1 MSMLP
6 PPSAAPATAAS
17 YTCPYCRLD
26 GDATGTSCT
35 HCGAPVDIRARVS
48 ESGWEKQP
56 AIKDMARIQFGQST
70 CQVSGMYVPA
80 AELRL
85 AQGESVY
92 FSHDSLL
99 WADMQITLGSQ
110 SLKGAWTRKKAGLP
124 LVMMEATGPG
134 QLALSDN
141 NAGETIAVPLLP
153 GRSVEVREHRFLMA
167 TENVTYDWF
176 QSNIWYRA
184 TEGGGGGGIKKKAIG
199 GGLGMLASMVLD
211 TEIEAGG
218 DKNEVTTHYP
228 AGNFLDRFSATDSP
242 GLLLLHGRGNVFTR
256 DLAEGQTICV
266 HAGAFVWKDAT
277 VGMGL
282 HLERPKSGGWF
293 VGWQPATPWLR
304 MWGPGR
310 VAVSSAYEPTEGT
323 GRILNT
329 SQASLVDWN
338 QQMPAH
344 LAGIGSVRGA
354 AAAASTHDDKAFEAA
369 LDAFATSQGFT
380 AGKDRNLAAVH
391 SHAYSHPG
399 GIEIG
404 CRVVDTAASVAAV
417 SSMTGMLGSRMA
429 GLSGKISAK
438 MESRLG
444 APTGGEPLEGLGVPA
459 TWKQTGD
466 DSAVLAATKNGKVFT
481 VNIKARMSPQDMM
494 GWARAFAAA
503 GLAAMQ

>member
-6 PPSAAPATAAS
+6 PPSAPPSDAAT

-26 GDATGTSCT
+26 GDATGDSCT

-48 ESGWEKQP
+48 QSGWEKQP
-56 AIKDMARIQFGQST
+56 AIRDMAKIQFGQSS
-70 CQVSGMYVPA
+70 CQVSGLYVPA

-85 AQGESVY
+85 AAGESVY

-99 WADMQITLGSQ
+99 WCDMQVTLGSQ
-110 SLKGAWTRKKAGLP
+110 PLKGAWNRKKAGLP

-134 QLALSDN
+134 QLALADN
-141 NAGETIAVPLLP
+141 AAGETIAVPLMP

-176 QSNIWYRA
+176 QTNIWYRA
-184 TEGGGGGGIKKKAIG
+184 REGGGGGGMKSKAIG
-199 GGLGMLASMVLD
+199 GGLGMLANMVLD
-211 TEIEAGG
+211 TEVESG

-228 AGNFLDRFSATDSP
+228 AGNYLDRFSAGQTP

-266 HAGAFVWKDAT
+266 HAGAFVWKDST

-329 SQASLVDWN
+329 SQASEVDWN
-338 QQMPAH
+338 HQMPPH
-344 LAGIGSVRGA
+344 LAGIGSVRSA
-354 AAAASTHDDKAFEAA
+354 AAAASSHDDSAFEAA

-380 AGKDRNLAAVH
+380 AGKDRNLAAIH
-391 SHAYSHPG
+391 SHAYNHPG
-399 GIEIG
+399 GIEVN
-404 CRVVDTAASVAAV
+404 CRVIDTAASVAAV
-417 SSMTGMLGSRMA
+417 TSMTGMLGSRMA
-429 GLSGKISAK
+429 GLSSKLSAK
-438 MESRLG
+438 MESKLG
-444 APTGGEPLEGLGVPA
+444 APSGGEPIEGLGVPA
-459 TWKQTGD
+459 TWKQTAD
-466 DSAVLAATKNGKVFT
+466 DAATLSATKNGKVFS
-481 VNIKARMSPQDMM
+481 VQIKARMSPQDMQ